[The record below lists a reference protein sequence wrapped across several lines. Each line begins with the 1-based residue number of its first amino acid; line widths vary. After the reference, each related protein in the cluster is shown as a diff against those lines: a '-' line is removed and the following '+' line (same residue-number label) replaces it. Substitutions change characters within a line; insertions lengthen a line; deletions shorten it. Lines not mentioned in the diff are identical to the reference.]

1 MCVSVLCVSVSMCT
15 YMYCAS
21 LSNSDGIEGIFS
33 REFGARFQDIDHLV
47 VSSGHVTTNR
57 DHVSVM

>member
-1 MCVSVLCVSVSMCT
+1 MCT